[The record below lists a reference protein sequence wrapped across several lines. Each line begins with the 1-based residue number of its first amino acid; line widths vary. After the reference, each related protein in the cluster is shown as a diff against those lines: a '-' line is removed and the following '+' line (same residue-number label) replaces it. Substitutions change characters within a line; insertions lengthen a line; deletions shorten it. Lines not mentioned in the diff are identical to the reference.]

1 MSQLRKVILLQTD
14 LLFEDYCIN
23 SVHKKLTYFPDSYS
37 T

>member
-1 MSQLRKVILLQTD
+1 MFQFQTD